1 MCKKCS
7 KCDTTIDD
15 NELRKLTNN
24 LSTVK
29 EFKKSGKCKGCQDKN
44 EYDDYTILSYK
55 TLRRLV
61 GILAL
66 STAFICIIGS
76 LLFNNLT
83 VQSSVS
89 LYYYTN
95 MRDFLEAVLI
105 GIGIFIITYKGYV
118 LLDRIINIL
127 TGIFGI
133 CIALFPCSS
142 DIDYVGI
149 FNIPS
154 EVSNILHLI
163 TAGIFF
169 GLLGFI
175 SFFLFTKSDGTI
187 TGIITK
193 QKKIRNIIYRI
204 CGIIIALCGVAIGLS
219 FAFLGEEIM
228 NKYFIVLILEIIILT
243 SFGISWLV
251 KGETLFKDKI

>member
-1 MCKKCS
+1 MCSKCS
-7 KCDTTIDD
+7 KCETIIDD
-15 NELRKLTNN
+15 NELRKITNN

-29 EFKKSGKCKGCQDKN
+29 EFKKSGKCKECQDKN

-105 GIGIFIITYKGYV
+105 GIGIFIITYKGYTI
-118 LLDRIINIL
+118 LDRIINIL

-142 DIDYVGI
+142 NIDCVGI

-175 SFFLFTKSDGTI
+175 SFFLFTKSDGAT
-187 TGIITK
+187 TK
-193 QKKIRNIIYRI
+193 QKKIRNIIYRV
-204 CGIIIALCGVAIGLS
+204 CGIIIAVCGLLIGLS

-243 SFGISWLV
+243 SFGISWLI
-251 KGETLFKDKI
+251 KGKTLFKDKTIDK

>member
-1 MCKKCS
+1 MCSKCS
-7 KCDTTIDD
+7 KCETIIDD
-15 NELRKLTNN
+15 NELRKITNN

-29 EFKKSGKCKGCQDKN
+29 EFKKSGKCKECQDKN

-105 GIGIFIITYKGYV
+105 GIGIFIITYKGYTI
-118 LLDRIINIL
+118 LDRIINIL

-142 DIDYVGI
+142 NIDCVGI

-175 SFFLFTKSDGTI
+175 SFFLFTKSDGAT
-187 TGIITK
+187 TK
-193 QKKIRNIIYRI
+193 QKKIRNIIYRV
-204 CGIIIALCGVAIGLS
+204 CGIIIAVCGLLIGLS

-243 SFGISWLV
+243 SFGISWLI
-251 KGETLFKDKI
+251 KGETLFKDKTIDK